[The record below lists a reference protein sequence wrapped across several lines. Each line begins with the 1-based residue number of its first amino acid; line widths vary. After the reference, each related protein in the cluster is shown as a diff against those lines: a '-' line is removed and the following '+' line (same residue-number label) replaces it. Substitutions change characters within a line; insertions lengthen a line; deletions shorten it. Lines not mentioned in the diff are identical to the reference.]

1 MLGLAKIRRI
11 RCCLIPVGLGVMKT
25 KINKSWMN
33 RLAILGALIVG
44 MSGSARAEEFPHPD
58 AQGTVLVSVAKPSR
72 TLILFLSG
80 DGGWWGDIDAQLA
93 NRFASEGYAV
103 VGIDTQ
109 IWFGPERT
117 VPEIAAHLAELAS
130 KYGKATHADKL
141 VVIGYS
147 YGANVIPLAFQK
159 TPSDFNAKVAAIVL
173 IAPERTTKLQ
183 VNLLEQMGID
193 PGDIDLAPSF
203 AALPRRATVCIFGTG
218 EEDETGC
225 TLPAL
230 KGTELI
236 SLPGAHH
243 FDHDVTALGDKISA
257 AIKARTKP

>member
-1 MLGLAKIRRI
+1 MRNRSNKTRKHRAGLIGT
-11 RCCLIPVGLGVMKT
+11 LV
-25 KINKSWMN
+25 
-33 RLAILGALIVG
+33 ALTLL
-44 MSGSARAEEFPHPD
+44 GSAQAEEFPHPD
-58 AQGTVLVSVAKPSR
+58 SQGTALVSVTKPSH

-93 NRFASEGYAV
+93 NRFAGEGYAV

-117 VPEIAAHLAELAS
+117 VPEIAGHLAELAN
-130 KYGKATHADKL
+130 KYGRATHADKL
-141 VVIGYS
+141 VLIGYS
-147 YGANVIPLAFQK
+147 YGANVIPLALQK
-159 TPSDFNAKVAAIVL
+159 TPRDFNAKLAAIVL
-173 IAPERTTKLQ
+173 IAPERKTMLQ
-183 VNLLEQMGID
+183 VTLLEQMGVD

-203 AALPRRATVCIFGTG
+203 AALSRPATVCIFGTG

-225 TLPAL
+225 TLDAL

-243 FDHDVTALGDKISA
+243 FDHDVKALGDKISA
-257 AIKARTKP
+257 AIMSRARP